1 MSQQPKATILAVE
14 FSGRPKVFYYLAP
27 PLEELPLGAGAR
39 IVVKNK
45 ESFAIPT
52 VLQAIPYDSAPAE
65 IQVQATEYIVTA
77 ISTEQHQ
84 SWQSEWEKALLSG
97 AST

>member
-27 PLEELPLGAGAR
+27 PLEHLPIGPGAR
-39 IVVKNK
+39 VVVKNK

-52 VLQAIPYDSAPAE
+52 VLQALDYETAPAE
-65 IQVQATEYIVTA
+65 IQAQATEYIVLK
-77 ISTEQHQ
+77 IDTEAHQ
-84 SWQSEWEKALLSG
+84 GWQDAWEKALLSG